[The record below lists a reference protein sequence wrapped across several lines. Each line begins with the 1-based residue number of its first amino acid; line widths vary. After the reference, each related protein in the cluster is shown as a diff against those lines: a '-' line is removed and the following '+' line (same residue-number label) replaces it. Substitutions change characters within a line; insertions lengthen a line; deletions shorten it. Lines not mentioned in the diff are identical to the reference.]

1 MHGKACTSRTLF
13 HLLWHPRTV
22 FLDAQRNIFG
32 RKYSPRNQVDIG
44 LHSKSFSHCKSIHH
58 EGALLRA
65 LHTRLLAR
73 GVRLCASNVGFL
85 CDAANEGVL
94 VCNFIGVSSNRIAFV
109 LARDSAATKK
119 GLRKYLERLQG
130 LLAPLLTTETC
141 FVFFVLCLCTW
152 RSKSRLLLRAV
163 CPCGP

>member
-13 HLLWHPRTV
+13 HLLWHPGTV
-22 FLDAQRNIFG
+22 FLDSQRNIFG
-32 RKYSPRNQVDIG
+32 RKYAPRNQVDVC
-44 LHSKSFSHCKSIHH
+44 LHSRSFFRCRPIKH

-85 CDAANEGVL
+85 CEPAHEGVL

-109 LARDSAATKK
+109 LARDSTASKRS
-119 GLRKYLERLQG
+119 LRKYLERLQG
-130 LLAPLLTTETC
+130 LLAPLLTTKTC
-141 FVFFVLCLCTW
+141 FVFFVLCMCTW
-152 RSKSRLLLRAV
+152 RSKNRLLLRPV